1 METYIKK
8 YLSQHYYI
16 QTSDVGN
23 DGIYYL
29 FDDRR
34 IPTPFF
40 GNKLIKEI
48 SVVFGLEVEES
59 KDYIIGWSISVK
71 SDVDLEFYWKQ
82 IHELFGLPITHQIV
96 ARTVGMDL
104 VPVQP
109 MNLPTGMLMYM
120 DYVYS
125 GDTPKTNGRVYNSEV
140 LQRETEEIERESW
153 FGELDHPKADAIQT
167 LFDNQRSKIN
177 KRIKIYR

>member
-1 METYIKK
+1 MEKYIRD
-8 YLSQHYYI
+8 YMSSNYYI

-23 DGIYYL
+23 DGIYYN
-29 FDDRR
+29 FDDKR

-40 GNKLIKEI
+40 GDKLIKEL
-48 SVVFGLEVEES
+48 SLVFGLEVEES

-82 IHELFGLPITHQIV
+82 IHELFG
-96 ARTVGMDL
+96 
-104 VPVQP
+104 
-109 MNLPTGMLMYM
+109 LPTGMLMYM

-153 FGELDHPKADAIQT
+153 FGELVHPKADAIQT